1 MIPEKNNREG
11 TPRSVIRRILWIFVS
26 IIASIGIQSYLQ
38 SYLPNTNILYILLIP
53 LYLRL
58 FKLIRIPSKRL
69 LAIGGLT
76 CIFFAF
82 LLVAGYQFD
91 ETGDLSWSFPTA
103 FAVASLALGLFPPY
117 ALAIEL
123 IRKASASPNELFEA
137 WSRKCAITVF
147 AIAFL
152 SDMVALLALF
162 PGVYGYDAGFQILS
176 VLDPGTAI
184 TSHFS
189 VPYTLLLG
197 GLVSAGINIFGSA
210 ECGLAACMILQ
221 SVLVSIMVTRI
232 TYCVLRITR
241 RKIAAGVC
249 LAFYAFDPFFVT
261 ATISS
266 AQDVPFCA
274 FFGLLCAELAL
285 VTMDSNPSLSKS
297 TIFRIS
303 LIALAMCVFRNNGV
317 YVIAVAVV
325 VFLALS
331 RKHIE
336 QAPKL
341 LACLIAPALL
351 ALLITGPLYS
361 SLGIASGN
369 SLREMMSIPV
379 QQLARVYHLNEPTT
393 DRKGIPVDTQGA
405 ENRTQSLSE
414 ERKERI
420 ERYFTDDLPNYS
432 INPSIS
438 DLQKAA
444 LDTEEVANH
453 PLAFL
458 KLYLG
463 TGIHYPAEYFEAFMM
478 NSLGFWYPNKIYPD
492 IRTYHPLLGNVQ
504 SLAHFDSSTV

>member
-53 LYLRL
+53 LYLHL

-82 LLVAGYQFD
+82 LLVVGYQFD

-137 WSRKCAITVF
+137 WSRKCAIAVF

-285 VTMDSNPSLSKS
+285 VTM
-297 TIFRIS
+297 
-303 LIALAMCVFRNNGV
+303 G
-317 YVIAVAVV
+317 
-325 VFLALS
+325 
-331 RKHIE
+331 
-336 QAPKL
+336 
-341 LACLIAPALL
+341 
-351 ALLITGPLYS
+351 
-361 SLGIASGN
+361 
-369 SLREMMSIPV
+369 
-379 QQLARVYHLNEPTT
+379 
-393 DRKGIPVDTQGA
+393 
-405 ENRTQSLSE
+405 
-414 ERKERI
+414 
-420 ERYFTDDLPNYS
+420 
-432 INPSIS
+432 
-438 DLQKAA
+438 
-444 LDTEEVANH
+444 
-453 PLAFL
+453 
-458 KLYLG
+458 
-463 TGIHYPAEYFEAFMM
+463 
-478 NSLGFWYPNKIYPD
+478 
-492 IRTYHPLLGNVQ
+492 
-504 SLAHFDSSTV
+504 